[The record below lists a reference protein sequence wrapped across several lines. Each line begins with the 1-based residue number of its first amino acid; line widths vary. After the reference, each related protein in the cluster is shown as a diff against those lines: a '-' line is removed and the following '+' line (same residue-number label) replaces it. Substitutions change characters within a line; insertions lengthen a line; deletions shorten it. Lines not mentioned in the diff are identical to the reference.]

1 MIARASLTTNA
12 SFLKAAD
19 VIYPLLHHGYMRG
32 EGAESLGIPLSI
44 ATPAEALELM
54 LLSLS
59 GDEPP
64 DPKHPKKK
72 TAAQEH
78 ASQRASK
85 WYSSILSGETRCRM
99 VTLNDEMPTPNATV
113 RSTLTGHGCCGFSV
127 GLRFADGSA
136 LFCARMW
143 LRWLRSCITS
153 C

>member
-1 MIARASLTTNA
+1 M
-12 SFLKAAD
+12 
-19 VIYPLLHHGYMRG
+19 IYPLLHHGYMRG

-44 ATPAEALELM
+44 ATREEALELM

-113 RSTLTGHGCCGFSV
+113 RSTLTGHGSCGFASRTAV
-127 GLRFADGSA
+127 
-136 LFCARMW
+136 C
-143 LRWLRSCITS
+143 
-153 C
+153 

>member
-1 MIARASLTTNA
+1 MIARASLTCER
-12 SFLKAAD
+12 FVIQAAD

-113 RSTLTGHGCCGFSV
+113 RCTLTGHGSCGFSV
-127 GLRFADGSA
+127 GLRFADGNA
-136 LFCARMW
+136 LTDLVEPISW
-143 LRWLRSCITS
+143 LLL
-153 C
+153 